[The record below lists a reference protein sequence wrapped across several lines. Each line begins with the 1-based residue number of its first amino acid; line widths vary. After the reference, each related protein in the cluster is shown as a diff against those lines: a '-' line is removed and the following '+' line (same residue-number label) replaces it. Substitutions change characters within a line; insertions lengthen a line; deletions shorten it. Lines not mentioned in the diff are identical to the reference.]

1 MAAEH
6 PLHRSGTL
14 PRASLTGGSWLLF
27 GAPLAA
33 ILAGMAAEWLDFR
46 TLRYPLLIMV
56 GAGVL
61 STAWALFGVQRTLR
75 AFFATVL
82 LGAATWAAA
91 ETLYVA
97 LHAIQGERF
106 DAERFGPQWAQ
117 AVGLIGIH
125 ALFLG
130 VPTGGAVAVVRH
142 LLARTFG

>member
-1 MAAEH
+1 MAAEE

-14 PRASLTGGSWLLF
+14 PRDSLTGASWLLF

-46 TLRYPLLIMV
+46 TLRYPLLLMV

-61 STAWALFGVQRTLR
+61 STAWALFGVERTLR

-82 LGAATWAAA
+82 LGAATWVAA
-91 ETLYVA
+91 ETLYVV
-97 LHAIQGERF
+97 LHAVQGERF
-106 DAERFGPQWAQ
+106 DMEPSVPQWAQ
-117 AVGLIGIH
+117 ALELIGIH
-125 ALFLG
+125 GLVLG
-130 VPTGGAVAVVRH
+130 VPTGGAVAVIRH